1 MNLDADARGT
11 GAGVCRRWRSAG
23 VLAGVLAVGVVV
35 AGCGLLRQETVQTKS
50 MLQSLVRSSNMA
62 AGTNALEILQ
72 SEVMRT
78 ADLYVGA
85 VAQATDEFRVQVP
98 TPSARL
104 AAQQWKLI
112 QATAAYV
119 NATGENPVLDAV
131 DMAVLATLSRFVVE
145 DLWVKGEF
153 GESARPLLE
162 THQRLEQEAWKVLG
176 PYLSPEQSQDLEAI
190 LDEYRLKNPNAR
202 FTGAIRLPELATALG
217 RQPSL
222 ESARRTTSIF
232 NLLYLDPL
240 AGLDPAT
247 QAVEQ
252 TRQLALRTIY
262 YAQRAPMLLG
272 WQVEL
277 TTYQLAAQP
286 ESRQVLGDLDGASA
300 AVQSFARSAELLPG
314 LIHTERE
321 AALSQFF
328 DGVSRERTNLVA
340 ELIARESM
348 VRGLLPEV
356 RQTLESGGTMAAS
369 VNTAIGSLDS
379 FVRAVTSPDTNSPSS
394 SPGRPF
400 DVRDYG
406 AAAEQIGAAARELNE
421 ALQSLDRTVPG
432 LARLGDQAT
441 ADAKAV
447 VTHAFRLALILI
459 VVAGAVTWLVLRF
472 SRQSAAVSSASRG

>member
-1 MNLDADARGT
+1 MNLDADARGL
-11 GAGVCRRWRSAG
+11 GAGVWHRWRSAG
-23 VLAGVLAVGVVV
+23 VLAGVLAVGVAV
-35 AGCGLLRQETVQTKS
+35 AGCGILHQETVQTRS
-50 MLQSLVRSSNMA
+50 MLQSLVRASNGTS
-62 AGTNALEILQ
+62 GTNALEALQ

-85 VAQATDEFRVQVP
+85 VAQATDEFRVRVP
-98 TPSARL
+98 TSSARL

-112 QATAAYV
+112 LATSAYI
-119 NATGENPVLDAV
+119 NATGENPILDAV

-145 DLWVKGEF
+145 DLWIRVEF
-153 GESARPLLE
+153 GEAARPLLE
-162 THQRLEQEAWKVLG
+162 THQRLELEAWKVLG
-176 PYLSPEQSQDLEAI
+176 PYLSPEQSQDLHSL
-190 LDEYRLKNPNAR
+190 LDEYRLRNPNAR
-202 FTGAIRLPELATALG
+202 FIAAVRLPELATALG
-217 RQPSL
+217 RAPSQ
-222 ESARRTTSIF
+222 ESARRTTSVF

-286 ESRQVLGDLDGASA
+286 ESKQVLGDLDVASS
-300 AVQSFARSAELLPG
+300 AVKSFAQSAELLPG

-340 ELIARESM
+340 DLIAQQAA
-348 VRGLLPEV
+348 VRSLLPEV
-356 RQTLESGGTMAAS
+356 RQTLDSGGTMAAS
-369 VNTAIGSLDS
+369 VNTVIGSLDN
-379 FVRAVTSPDTNSPSS
+379 FVRAVTSPDTNSPLSA
-394 SPGRPF
+394 PGRPF

-406 AAAEQIGAAARELNE
+406 AAAEQIGSAARELNG
-421 ALQSLDRTVPG
+421 ALQALDRTAPG

-472 SRQSAAVSSASRG
+472 SRQSAAVTSAPRG

>member
-1 MNLDADARGT
+1 ME
-11 GAGVCRRWRSAG
+11 V
-23 VLAGVLAVGVVV
+23 
-35 AGCGLLRQETVQTKS
+35 
-50 MLQSLVRSSNMA
+50 
-62 AGTNALEILQ
+62 LQ

-85 VAQATDEFRVQVP
+85 VAQATDEFRVRVP
-98 TPSARL
+98 TSSARL

-112 QATAAYV
+112 QATSAYI
-119 NATGENPVLDAV
+119 NATGENPILDAV

-145 DLWVKGEF
+145 DLWVRVEYGEA
-153 GESARPLLE
+153 ARPLLE
-162 THQRLEQEAWKVLG
+162 THQKLEQEAWKVLG
-176 PYLSPEQSQDLEAI
+176 PYLSPEQSQDLHDL
-190 LDEYRLKNPNAR
+190 LDDYRLKNPNAR
-202 FTGAIRLPELATALG
+202 FIAVVRLPELATALG
-217 RQPSL
+217 RAPSQ
-222 ESARRTTSIF
+222 ESARRTTSVF

-286 ESRQVLGDLDGASA
+286 ESRQVLGDLDGTSA
-300 AVQSFARSAELLPG
+300 AVQSFARTAELLPG

-321 AALSQFF
+321 AAISQFF
-328 DGVSRERTNLVA
+328 DGVSRERTNLVVD
-340 ELIARESM
+340 LIAQEAS
-348 VRGLLPEV
+348 VKGLLPEV
-356 RQTLESGGTMAAS
+356 RQTLDSGGAMAAS
-369 VNTAIGSLDS
+369 VDAAVGSLDR
-379 FVRAVTSPDTNSPSS
+379 FVRAVTSPDTNSPASP
-394 SPGRPF
+394 PGRPF

-406 AAAEQIGAAARELNE
+406 AAAEQIGAAARELNG
-421 ALQSLDRTVPG
+421 AIQSLDRTVPG

-447 VTHAFRLALILI
+447 VSHAFRLALILI
-459 VVAGAVTWLVLRF
+459 LVAGVVAWLVVRF
-472 SRQSAAVSSASRG
+472 GRRSVALTSPTRS